1 MSCLSLSFL
10 KGHVMMLIIMLC
22 CSIEYLISI
31 LGTDP
36 KQARALIL
44 GNGA

>member
-1 MSCLSLSFL
+1 MSCFLSLEEP
-10 KGHVMMLIIMLC
+10 VIMLTLLMS
-22 CSIEYLISI
+22 SIEYLISI